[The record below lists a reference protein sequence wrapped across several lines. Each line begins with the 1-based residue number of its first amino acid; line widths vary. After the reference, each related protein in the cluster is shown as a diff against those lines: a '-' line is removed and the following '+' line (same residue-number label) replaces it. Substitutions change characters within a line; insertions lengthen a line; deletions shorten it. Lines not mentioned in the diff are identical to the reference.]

1 MQRKHKT
8 GGTCGYIHNFKKKY
22 INWEIIAGGDLH
34 PLQMYD
40 VVYDKVDMKI
50 RGLVQK

>member
-1 MQRKHKT
+1 MARNYKITPSLDYLQNKPK
-8 GGTCGYIHNFKKKY
+8 I
-22 INWEIIAGGDLH
+22 INWEIIAGGGLH

>member
-1 MQRKHKT
+1 MKR
-8 GGTCGYIHNFKKKY
+8 NNVKY
-22 INWEIIAGGDLH
+22 GNLSYLQNKPKIINWEIIAGPDLH

-50 RGLVQK
+50 RGLLK